1 MDFID
6 KSALDSVI
14 TVDQLNNSPC
24 MGQAISKQL
33 IMPTQIITVKT
44 ETSYSHVPFGKY
56 HAR

>member
-6 KSALDSVI
+6 KSALGSVI

-24 MGQAISKQL
+24 MGQALSKQL
-33 IMPTQIITVKT
+33 VMPIQIITMKT
-44 ETSYSHVPFGKY
+44 ETSYSHAAFGKY